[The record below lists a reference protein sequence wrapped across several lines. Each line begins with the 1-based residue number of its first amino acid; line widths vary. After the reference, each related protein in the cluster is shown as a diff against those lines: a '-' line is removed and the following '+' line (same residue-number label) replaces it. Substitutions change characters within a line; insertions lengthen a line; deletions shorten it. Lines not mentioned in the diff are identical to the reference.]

1 MQTPLDFWRGCQPLG
16 SRSMTIPTP
25 AHYVSVVSPE
35 WTVPYTATVAD
46 SGLHYQAVHDDV
58 DILNHHRI
66 TDIMCLIGV
75 RYVQEFRVTLVQAAA
90 WTSVGLMAPTQLS
103 QDNSSMLFGL
113 TGCRPRRSGPSIGCW
128 FKPVKAIKNRPRW

>member
-75 RYVQEFRVTLVQAAA
+75 KSMRVSFSERTC
-90 WTSVGLMAPTQLS
+90 APGRLARLS
-103 QDNSSMLFGL
+103 WL
-113 TGCRPRRSGPSIGCW
+113 
-128 FKPVKAIKNRPRW
+128 

>member
-35 WTVPYTATVAD
+35 WTVPYTATVGD

-66 TDIMCLIGV
+66 P
-75 RYVQEFRVTLVQAAA
+75 VT
-90 WTSVGLMAPTQLS
+90 
-103 QDNSSMLFGL
+103 
-113 TGCRPRRSGPSIGCW
+113 RHIRSGRIHCAVTATFFGSGIDPQG
-128 FKPVKAIKNRPRW
+128 

>member
-1 MQTPLDFWRGCQPLG
+1 
-16 SRSMTIPTP
+16 MTIPTP

-66 TDIMCLIGV
+66 L
-75 RYVQEFRVTLVQAAA
+75 VTLHIRLLHILLA
-90 WTSVGLMAPTQLS
+90 GLYFLWRGR
-103 QDNSSMLFGL
+103 L
-113 TGCRPRRSGPSIGCW
+113 R
-128 FKPVKAIKNRPRW
+128 

>member
-35 WTVPYTATVAD
+35 WTVPYTATVGD

-66 TDIMCLIGV
+66 L
-75 RYVQEFRVTLVQAAA
+75 VTLHIRLLHNRSA
-90 WTSVGLMAPTQLS
+90 SVPVGAPRASRKLH
-103 QDNSSMLFGL
+103 
-113 TGCRPRRSGPSIGCW
+113 
-128 FKPVKAIKNRPRW
+128 A

>member
-46 SGLHYQAVHDDV
+46 SGLHY
-58 DILNHHRI
+58 
-66 TDIMCLIGV
+66 CP
-75 RYVQEFRVTLVQAAA
+75 F
-90 WTSVGLMAPTQLS
+90 
-103 QDNSSMLFGL
+103 
-113 TGCRPRRSGPSIGCW
+113 
-128 FKPVKAIKNRPRW
+128 

>member
-90 WTSVGLMAPTQLS
+90 WTSVGLMAPTHEAS
-103 QDNSSMLFGL
+103 
-113 TGCRPRRSGPSIGCW
+113 CCP
-128 FKPVKAIKNRPRW
+128 

>member
-35 WTVPYTATVAD
+35 WTVPYTATVGD

-58 DILNHHRI
+58 DILNHHCI
-66 TDIMCLIGV
+66 L
-75 RYVQEFRVTLVQAAA
+75 VTLHIRFRTIRREGAV
-90 WTSVGLMAPTQLS
+90 WLVSVWVDPGVVMFPQ
-103 QDNSSMLFGL
+103 
-113 TGCRPRRSGPSIGCW
+113 
-128 FKPVKAIKNRPRW
+128 

>member
-35 WTVPYTATVAD
+35 WTVPYTATVGD

-66 TDIMCLIGV
+66 L
-75 RYVQEFRVTLVQAAA
+75 VTRRIRF
-90 WTSVGLMAPTQLS
+90 GRILS
-103 QDNSSMLFGL
+103 RFVAEHRSLREPGP
-113 TGCRPRRSGPSIGCW
+113 RPRSRQ
-128 FKPVKAIKNRPRW
+128 R

>member
-46 SGLHYQAVHDDV
+46 
-58 DILNHHRI
+58 R
-66 TDIMCLIGV
+66 
-75 RYVQEFRVTLVQAAA
+75 AAC
-90 WTSVGLMAPTQLS
+90 TTKQC
-103 QDNSSMLFGL
+103 
-113 TGCRPRRSGPSIGCW
+113 TTT
-128 FKPVKAIKNRPRW
+128 

>member
-35 WTVPYTATVAD
+35 WTVPYTATVGD

-58 DILNHHRI
+58 DILNHHRNTGNPAYSI
-66 TDIMCLIGV
+66 PAYSS
-75 RYVQEFRVTLVQAAA
+75 RAA
-90 WTSVGLMAPTQLS
+90 G
-103 QDNSSMLFGL
+103 
-113 TGCRPRRSGPSIGCW
+113 
-128 FKPVKAIKNRPRW
+128 

>member
-35 WTVPYTATVAD
+35 WTVPYTATVGD

-66 TDIMCLIGV
+66 L
-75 RYVQEFRVTLVQAAA
+75 VTLHILFRTIRSPRAAGFA
-90 WTSVGLMAPTQLS
+90 DW
-103 QDNSSMLFGL
+103 
-113 TGCRPRRSGPSIGCW
+113 
-128 FKPVKAIKNRPRW
+128 

>member
-75 RYVQEFRVTLVQAAA
+75 KRMRVSLSERTYTTERLSRFA
-90 WTSVGLMAPTQLS
+90 WL
-103 QDNSSMLFGL
+103 
-113 TGCRPRRSGPSIGCW
+113 
-128 FKPVKAIKNRPRW
+128 

>member
-1 MQTPLDFWRGCQPLG
+1 MQTLLDFWRGGQPLG

-35 WTVPYTATVAD
+35 WTVPYTATVGD

-66 TDIMCLIGV
+66 TDIMFLIGV

-90 WTSVGLMAPTQLS
+90 
-103 QDNSSMLFGL
+103 
-113 TGCRPRRSGPSIGCW
+113 
-128 FKPVKAIKNRPRW
+128 

>member
-35 WTVPYTATVAD
+35 WTVPYTATVGD

-66 TDIMCLIGV
+66 TDIMCLIGIKQLYQMKELALPWHSV
-75 RYVQEFRVTLVQAAA
+75 VCARRPAFRDWICHAQSACLCWPHAQGRR
-90 WTSVGLMAPTQLS
+90 GLLS
-103 QDNSSMLFGL
+103 LND
-113 TGCRPRRSGPSIGCW
+113 
-128 FKPVKAIKNRPRW
+128 

>member
-1 MQTPLDFWRGCQPLG
+1 M
-16 SRSMTIPTP
+16 
-25 AHYVSVVSPE
+25 VSPE

-90 WTSVGLMAPTQLS
+90 WTSVGLMAPTHEAS
-103 QDNSSMLFGL
+103 
-113 TGCRPRRSGPSIGCW
+113 CCP
-128 FKPVKAIKNRPRW
+128 

>member
-66 TDIMCLIGV
+66 L
-75 RYVQEFRVTLVQAAA
+75 VTLHIRFRTIRREGAV
-90 WTSVGLMAPTQLS
+90 WLVSVWVDPGVVMFPQ
-103 QDNSSMLFGL
+103 
-113 TGCRPRRSGPSIGCW
+113 
-128 FKPVKAIKNRPRW
+128 